1 MPCVIRLIAT
11 DVDGTLLHS
20 DHVTISERT
29 KRAFA
34 DAADAGI
41 LVTAISGRQPYSIA
55 AIVAGTA
62 LSGPAI
68 GSNGSVAMNLV
79 TGELYFEELLEV
91 GPQTELARAMGE
103 LFPGLQ
109 AVSVRDGGNTY
120 IAQHGYRGQQDPGAE
135 NAAWNVAHRWTDVDE
150 VLAEPSVK
158 LVLKHEGTPPEE
170 LYAAALGLGVEG
182 CQPTI
187 SGAEFLEVARA
198 GVTKATGLARVCAHL
213 GIDASEVV
221 AFGDNVNDVE
231 MLTWAGHG
239 VAMGNGRPEAMAA
252 AAEVTAS
259 NDDDG
264 VAVIVERLLA
274 G

>member
-1 MPCVIRLIAT
+1 M
-11 DVDGTLLHS
+11 
-20 DHVTISERT
+20 
-29 KRAFA
+29 
-34 DAADAGI
+34 
-41 LVTAISGRQPYSIA
+41 
-55 AIVAGTA
+55 
-62 LSGPAI
+62 
-68 GSNGSVAMNLV
+68 
-79 TGELYFEELLEV
+79 
-91 GPQTELARAMGE
+91 
-103 LFPGLQ
+103 
-109 AVSVRDGGNTY
+109 SVRDGGNTY

-135 NAAWNVAHRWTDVDE
+135 NAAWNVVHRWTDVDE

-158 LVLKHEGTPPEE
+158 LVLKHEDAAGGT
-170 LYAAALGLGVEG
+170 LRRRTRAGVEG

-187 SGAEFLEVARA
+187 SGAEFEVARA